1 MLINSLQNV
10 FANYIATFLP
20 EHIPLKSV
28 FSSPAPTPFGSS
40 CSVQLFSTSIICIIS
55 LGGEAFEIQLLF

>member
-1 MLINSLQNV
+1 MLINSLQDV

-28 FSSPAPTPFGSS
+28 FPSPAPTPSHGS
-40 CSVQLFSTSIICIIS
+40 CSVQLSSTSNISIIP
-55 LGGEAFEIQLLF
+55 LGGAFEIQLLF

>member
-1 MLINSLQNV
+1 VLINSLQDV

-28 FSSPAPTPFGSS
+28 FPSPSPTPSRGS
-40 CSVQLFSTSIICIIS
+40 CSVQLSSTSKHQHNTS
-55 LGGEAFEIQLLF
+55 GGGF